1 MDTSLN
7 KTLFFSEEAWSHL
20 MYGLNEETKLRE
32 EKQQN
37 FQLKSGLIVKEV
49 FIQVWSLQVIS
60 ESLHTGQILK

>member
-49 FIQVWSLQVIS
+49 FIQVWS
-60 ESLHTGQILK
+60 